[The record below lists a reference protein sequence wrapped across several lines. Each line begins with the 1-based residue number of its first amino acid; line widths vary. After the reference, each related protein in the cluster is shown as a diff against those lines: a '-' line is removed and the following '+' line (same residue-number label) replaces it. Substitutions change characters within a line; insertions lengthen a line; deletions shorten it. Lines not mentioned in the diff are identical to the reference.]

1 MKTTTGKRTSSRWF
15 ELRPRSA
22 GMLAFILRRITG
34 IGLVAY
40 LYLHLAVLHRL
51 RSGPQAWDSFISL
64 VRSPLFLALD
74 GLLLFGLIFHALD
87 GLRMTMVGLGRSL
100 SVQKALF
107 WAILLLAAL
116 LAVLGILR
124 IPEA

>member
-1 MKTTTGKRTSSRWF
+1 
-15 ELRPRSA
+15 
-22 GMLAFILRRITG
+22 MLAFMLRRMTG

-40 LYLHLAVLHRL
+40 LYLHLAVLNRL

-87 GLRMTMVGLGRSL
+87 GMRVTLVGLGRGL
-100 SVQKALF
+100 SAQKALF
-107 WAILLLAAL
+107 WAILLLAVL
-116 LAVLGILR
+116 LTILGILR